1 MDKKMVI
8 NEHMKPWAITQEE
21 LNLRFDY
28 SEGKITLQQFNRRYK
43 KLKKLGLVIR
53 NGKKV
58 KE

>member
-1 MDKKMVI
+1 MI
-8 NEHMKPWAITQEE
+8 NEFQKPYSITQEE